1 MRLPARIGAWL
12 LPFVL
17 TGCFHRAHTD
27 KSLPTAPQLP
37 TPRQAA
43 PQPEPQMPEPA
54 PEPVAPPEAPKPQ
67 AETAPAPV
75 APDAGMP
82 KPPARHA
89 ARKSSSSHPQMAAN
103 GTPGVSAIGL
113 LSSGDPGDNR
123 RQTEEQ
129 MVAIER
135 GLKSIRR
142 PLNDQEQR
150 TVAHIREFLKQARQ
164 AMASGDLDGAH
175 TLAAKAKVLLS
186 ELAR

>member
-1 MRLPARIGAWL
+1 
-12 LPFVL
+12 
-17 TGCFHRAHTD
+17 
-27 KSLPTAPQLP
+27 
-37 TPRQAA
+37 
-43 PQPEPQMPEPA
+43 
-54 PEPVAPPEAPKPQ
+54 
-67 AETAPAPV
+67 
-75 APDAGMP
+75 
-82 KPPARHA
+82 
-89 ARKSSSSHPQMAAN
+89 MAAN

-142 PLNDQEQR
+142 PLNDPEQR